1 MRPQVS
7 IVVPVYRNAD
17 TLAELHRRVSR
28 AVGERWSLE
37 IVFVDDACPAG
48 SLEVLRRLARDDRR
62 VAVVALAANVGQN
75 RAVLTGLGYARGE
88 AVVVMDADLQDPPE
102 AVPLLVDAL
111 GPSADAVFA
120 GRRGAYQSA
129 ARMACTHVFR
139 WVLHQLSQH
148 RLPRDAGLFVAMQR
162 GLAER
167 LALSTD
173 DPHPYVVGM
182 IGRAHVPV
190 HSIPVER
197 QPNPSG
203 RSGYSGWMRLRLAV
217 HAVAGLL
224 APPRAPSSGAAVRV
238 AELIGAPLHDPASG
252 AATPGSVPYTLAAST
267 PAPLTSEP
275 R

>member
-7 IVVPVYRNAD
+7 IVIPVYRNAD
-17 TLAELHRRVSR
+17 TLAELHRRLAR
-28 AVGERWSLE
+28 AVGERWSVE
-37 IVFVDDACPAG
+37 MVFVDDACPAG
-48 SLEVLRRLARDDRR
+48 SLEVLRRLAGDDRR

-75 RAVLTGLGYARGE
+75 RAVLTGLGHARGE
-88 AVVVMDADLQDPPE
+88 VVVVMDADLQDPPE

-111 GPSADAVFA
+111 GRSADAVFA

-139 WVLHQLSQH
+139 WVLHHLSQQ
-148 RLPRDAGLFVAMQR
+148 RLPRDAGLFVAMKR

-167 LALSTD
+167 LARSA
-173 DPHPYVVGM
+173 DPNPYVVGM
-182 IGRAHVPV
+182 IGRARVPV

-224 APPRAPSSGAAVRV
+224 ALPRARSRGAAVRV
-238 AELIGAPLHDPASG
+238 AELIGAPFHEPAP
-252 AATPGSVPYTLAAST
+252 APYTLAAST

-275 R
+275 Q